1 MMVAL
6 VHRFLGRGGA
16 IWNLNT
22 RTWIEMID
30 WIITIS
36 LSLNFWLFIVV
47 FISSFLLESGIIKLN
62 EIRLIIIRNKNLW
75 LPFEECILYFF
86 LTINRSASMSDD
98 NLLAALPDWKELIR
112 WNIRGT
118 GGKFNLIPTWKN
130 YTRLSQLSFTT
141 PYTSERGETL
151 ARLNDRSVKL
161 REMRVPFEI
170 LPSVSRRGTLARLH
184 GNEGPRRRIIFS
196 VNGASHAAPPRP
208 NEKYRRVDAS
218 SHYWRDNSRRTGK
231 KRNSQVQN
239 RLDFFPAF
247 FRPTFRKGDCAKMF
261 HENKVM

>member
-141 PYTSERGETL
+141 PYCRGGGK
-151 ARLNDRSVKL
+151 RLNDRSVKL